1 MLYKQGCC
9 PLLQKSNKHCCVLTF
24 LCMMFAIILIAGIAL
39 GFIGYQYETV
49 EYSPIGDSFASFY
62 VKDNVTMFIGVCIGT
77 ILAIIGF
84 FGFIITSCFCC
95 INNETE
101 YDELLPKGNGK
112 VEPHYYP
119 TPNYQ

>member
-9 PLLQKSNKHCCVLTF
+9 PLLQKSNKRCCVLTF

-39 GFIGYQYETV
+39 GVIGYQYETV

-62 VKDNVTMFIGVCIGT
+62 VRDNVTMFIGICVGT

-84 FGFIITSCFCC
+84 FGFFGHLF
-95 INNETE
+95 
-101 YDELLPKGNGK
+101 LLHQQRNGIRRTASQRK
-112 VEPHYYP
+112 RES
-119 TPNYQ
+119 